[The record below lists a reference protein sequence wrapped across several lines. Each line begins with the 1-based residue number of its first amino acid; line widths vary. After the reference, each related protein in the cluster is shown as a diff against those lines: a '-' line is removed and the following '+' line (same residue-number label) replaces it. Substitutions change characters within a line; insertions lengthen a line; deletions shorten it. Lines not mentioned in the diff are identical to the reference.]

1 MQQIFLPEFPDFESR
16 SSDVTSFMWRL
27 FERVQNT
34 AVAEPVFSTFLLQ
47 QHNGH
52 SSDQL
57 PTDRQWLRERKSA
70 LRDVPSVKTQPFT
83 PQGSSFVSPAKLS
96 VAYWK
101 TTCFVITHV
110 SRNGLKFG
118 SKSSCSQRWRLN
130 MVICSAIYKTTFLT
144 NNLYFSLLV
153 LCF

>member
-1 MQQIFLPEFPDFESR
+1 MLLRKCLSRSRLVFNSIKKAIKRIQVHESQVISMRQIFLPEFTDFENR
-16 SSDVTSFMWRL
+16 SSDVTSFMWRW
-27 FERVQNT
+27 FERVQST
-34 AVAEPVFSTFLLQ
+34 AVAWPVFSAFLLQ

-57 PTDRQWLRERKSA
+57 PTDRQWLGERKSV

-101 TTCFVITHV
+101 K
-110 SRNGLKFG
+110 RAL
-118 SKSSCSQRWRLN
+118 SS
-130 MVICSAIYKTTFLT
+130 
-144 NNLYFSLLV
+144 LV
-153 LCF
+153 FPGMG